1 MIRKSVL
8 IIGLEPTNLDF
19 SAFPG
24 LDAEKVLAGIKD
36 QQERLREL
44 GYDMD
49 VCLTDMGETAE
60 EVATVALKQKHY
72 DCVVI
77 GAGVR
82 VPPAHFLLFERLVN
96 VVHAH
101 APDAR
106 IAFNTKPTDNV
117 ETVKR
122 WI

>member
-1 MIRKSVL
+1 MIRKNVL
-8 IIGLEPTNLDF
+8 MIGLEPTNLDF

-24 LDAEKVLAGIKD
+24 LDAEKVLAGIQG
-36 QQERLREL
+36 QQEYLRGL

-49 VCLTDMGETAE
+49 VCLTDTGETAE
-60 EVATVALKQKHY
+60 AVATDALKQKHY

-82 VPPAHFLLFERLVN
+82 VPPVHFLLFERLIN

-106 IAFNTKPTDNV
+106 IAFNTKPTDNAEAV
-117 ETVKR
+117 QR